1 MNTDSREVLDALSS
15 RIIGCA
21 FNVSNSLGCGF
32 LEKVYENAM
41 AVEFRSTG
49 IEFTQQASYLV
60 RHKGEVVGEYMPDLI
75 VADSVIVEIK
85 ALDALNMVHH
95 AQCMNYL
102 RATNKR
108 ICLLFNFG
116 LPRVEMKRIVWKF

>member
-1 MNTDSREVLDALSS
+1 MNTNTRQELDALSS

-60 RHKGEVVGEYMPDLI
+60 RHKGEVVG
-75 VADSVIVEIK
+75 
-85 ALDALNMVHH
+85 
-95 AQCMNYL
+95 
-102 RATNKR
+102 
-108 ICLLFNFG
+108 
-116 LPRVEMKRIVWKF
+116 

>member
-1 MNTDSREVLDALSS
+1 MNTNTRQELDALSS
-15 RIIGCA
+15 KIIGCA
-21 FNVSNSLGCGF
+21 FHVSNSLGCGF

-75 VADSVIVEIK
+75 VADSIVVEIK
-85 ALDALNMVHH
+85 ALDALNTIHH

-102 RATNKR
+102 RATNMR
-108 ICLLFNFG
+108 ICLLLNFG